1 MSKSL
6 ETQNLPTLNQEEI
19 EILNRP
25 RKSKKTKK
33 KLNSNLK
40 KPNTE
45 NPRTI
50 GFTGEFYQTLKELM
64 PILLKHFQT
73 TEEKGIL
80 PNSFYKA
87 SLSQI
92 LKPEYKDSARK
103 ENYRSISPMNTT
115 PFHDK
120 NPQLTV
126 YRKSTSQNKKG
137 HIKQTHS

>member
-103 ENYRSISPMNTT
+103 ENYRSISPMNI
-115 PFHDK
+115 DAK
-120 NPQLTV
+120 NNSKPSL
-126 YRKSTSQNKKG
+126 R
-137 HIKQTHS
+137 TH